1 MVSASTWNVCEVQE
15 CKSSGGDTETVEW
28 LFALLTGTSLQLMSV
43 IIVKPELPYSSTD
56 LSYYCTGSGKR
67 NSFCCAVLLDQAL

>member
-15 CKSSGGDTETVEW
+15 CKSSGGDTETVQW

-56 LSYYCTGSGKR
+56 LSYY
-67 NSFCCAVLLDQAL
+67 